1 MASAAQYI
9 TELAANGR
17 YHFTT
22 REAARSLEISLVA
35 ARAALRR
42 LAEKRAIASPQ
53 RGFHVI
59 LPPEYRRLGCLPPEQ
74 FVPQLMAT
82 RGLTYYVGLLSAAQ
96 YHGSAHHRPQQ
107 FQVMVERPR
116 PAISC
121 GEVRVA
127 FIARRAAASVPVDL
141 HNTPRGTIRVST
153 PEATAL
159 DLVGYPAHAGG
170 LDAVATVLSEL
181 VDRLD
186 PVKLAEAARA
196 VPVPWTQRLGYV
208 LELVGGGDRAEPLA
222 HVVRERAR
230 EYVPLATGS
239 RRTKERST
247 RWRLE
252 VNASIE
258 AET

>member
-1 MASAAQYI
+1 
-9 TELAANGR
+9 LLGV
-17 YHFTT
+17 
-22 REAARSLEISLVA
+22 SLVA

-42 LAEKRAIASPQ
+42 LAEKKAIASPQ

-59 LPPEYRRLGCLPPEQ
+59 LPPEYRRVGCLPPKQ

-82 RGLTYYVGLLSAAQ
+82 RGLTYYVGLLPAAQ

-127 FIARRAAASVPVDL
+127 FIARRAAASVAVEL
-141 HNTPRGTIRVST
+141 RNTPRGTIRVST

-186 PVKLAEAARA
+186 PMKLRA
-196 VPVPWTQRLGYV
+196 MRS
-208 LELVGGGDRAEPLA
+208 R
-222 HVVRERAR
+222 RERDVLTSA
-230 EYVPLATGS
+230 LADHVS
-239 RRTKERST
+239 ERRLPGERKPSAT
-247 RWRLE
+247 CVASSE
-252 VNASIE
+252 VDSQA
-258 AET
+258 